1 MDNDPKFM
9 ERFLGLVQGVKSGS
23 LNLQIVGDEVALSV
37 GDKKPIRLPMHLF
50 LTSEVN
56 NILIALGERGKHAD
70 K

>member
-1 MDNDPKFM
+1 MDNDPEFM

-23 LNLQIVGDEVALSV
+23 LILKIDVDEIFLSV

-56 NILIALGERGKHAD
+56 NILIALGERNKDEH
-70 K
+70 

>member
-1 MDNDPKFM
+1 MDNDPEFM

-23 LNLQIVGDEVALSV
+23 LILKIDVDEISLSV

-56 NILIALGERGKHAD
+56 NILIALGERD
-70 K
+70 KDEH